1 MNFAQVLAGSV
12 GALLI
17 YCAIVNKT
25 PAQVIKDVMANNG
38 AALAPGTNIDPVKT
52 GQASADLS
60 SGHDYNL
67 GGSAV
72 PRPGGTPIVIPRNMN

>member
-1 MNFAQVLAGSV
+1 
-12 GALLI
+12 
-17 YCAIVNKT
+17 
-25 PAQVIKDVMANNG
+25 MANNG

>member
-25 PAQVIKDVMANNG
+25 PAQVIKDVMATNG
-38 AALAPGTNIDPVKT
+38 GLAPGTNINPTQT
-52 GQASADLS
+52 GQASSNLS

-67 GGSAV
+67 GGSVV
-72 PRPGGTPIVIPRNMN
+72 PRPGGTPIVVPRNML